1 MTLKEFRER
10 RGLNQRDMAKAVGV
24 SYSYYT
30 KVETGQKNPG
40 YGFLKNLKVCFPG
53 FDLNDLFK

>member
-1 MTLKEFRER
+1 MTLKEFRES

-30 KVETGQKNPG
+30 KVETGQKNP
-40 YGFLKNLKVCFPG
+40 
-53 FDLNDLFK
+53 